1 MNSGVFYVVA
11 TPIGNLADI
20 SLRALQILKEVDL
33 ILAEDTRHSRPL
45 LNHYGITTQLKA
57 CHEHNE
63 SRLSDW
69 VVEQIQAGQSL
80 ALISDAGTPLI
91 SDPGFVLVRALREA
105 DLRIEVVPGAS
116 SVIAALSVAGLATD
130 RFLFDG
136 FLPAKQ
142 AARCES
148 LKHYQGEQ
156 RTVVLL
162 ESSHRILACL
172 NDIHKILGDQRQIVV
187 ARELTKK
194 FETVKSGTASELV
207 QELEEDSNQQRGEFV
222 VLIAGVTALDG
233 RDDTLQELRRVLT
246 VLLDDLPVK
255 QAAAIAAKLC
265 NVGKNDAYKLALE
278 LKQ

>member
-63 SRLSDW
+63 SKLLDW

-142 AARCES
+142 AARCEA
-148 LKHYQGEQ
+148 LKQYQREQ

-172 NDIHKILGDQRQIVV
+172 NDIDKILGDQRKIVV

-207 QELEEDSNQQRGEFV
+207 CALEQDSNQQRGEFV
-222 VLIAGVTALDG
+222 VLIAGFSALDG